1 MSSVTQGSKNGTKMF
16 FLKWALAKMAEI
28 DILRVSYVTLPV

>member
-28 DILRVSYVTLPV
+28 DILRSLTMSETK